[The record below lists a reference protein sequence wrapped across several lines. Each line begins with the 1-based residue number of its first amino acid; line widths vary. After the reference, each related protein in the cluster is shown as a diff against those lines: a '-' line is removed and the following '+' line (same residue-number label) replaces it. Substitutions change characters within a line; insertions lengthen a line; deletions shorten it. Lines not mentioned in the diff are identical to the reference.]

1 VSDLAQNP
9 PKRDEL
15 ASFLPT
21 HKLIR
26 AFELLF
32 QVAFK
37 DQPDINI
44 NFEEFIAS
52 MLVNPNNDNIDKA
65 IVNLELLL
73 LGARSPNI
81 TRLQQ
86 QIDEIKSYLG
96 MPS

>member
-1 VSDLAQNP
+1 MSDLTQNP

-44 NFEEFIAS
+44 NFEEFIAT
-52 MLVNPNNDNIDKA
+52 MLVNPNNDYIDKA
-65 IVNLELLL
+65 IENLELLIV
-73 LGARSPNI
+73 ADRPPNVDY
-81 TRLQQ
+81 LQQ
-86 QIDEIKSYLG
+86 QIDELRDFIG
-96 MPS
+96 M